1 MKQFK
6 RTLAILL
13 SAVSLLAFLAAC
25 GAPAETPASTGGD
38 EAPAS
43 EADGGGD
50 ATEGGYS
57 GEMVISVHNV
67 VNNTAFLEAVDVVM
81 ATDKW
86 KNVTIDMRPQDNEYA
101 TNFPIQVAG
110 GETIDVMYNFNP
122 IEQAKMSSAGVIIPM
137 DEYVAELGIN
147 LEERYGTYASGA
159 YTEGQVFGI
168 PGGATAWGMFYN
180 KKIFD
185 DAGKDYPDAT
195 TPMTWTE
202 YRALAA
208 ELTTGEG
215 SDKIYGALHLDWPMY
230 WYSEAIMTLG
240 GGQNF
245 YNADGLSNIEDPAF
259 ADALQD
265 TYNMQNVDMS
275 IPKLADILATQT
287 GPEAFFTGNY
297 AMYPHGTWTLNW
309 IADKE
314 TYPRD
319 WEIGFCPLPI
329 PDGTTQRQTWGVV
342 GTFGL
347 PATVSDPIRAT
358 EWIVDV
364 VAETTKLSSSEIYP
378 DQTVSA
384 DNLFV
389 EVVEQIE
396 DEQFTTEAIQDLFLS
411 PDQLMILE
419 KVSGPNAAQYETIIN
434 EEVGMYLGEE
444 QDLDTTIANIK
455 ERGDAAILDS

>member
-6 RTLAILL
+6 RTFALLLA
-13 SAVSLLAFLAAC
+13 AVSMLAFLAAC
-25 GAPAETPASTGGD
+25 GAPAEESTSTNGDTSTPQTED
-38 EAPAS
+38 
-43 EADGGGD
+43 GGD
-50 ATEGGYS
+50 ATEGAYS
-57 GEMVISVHNV
+57 GELVVSVHNV
-67 VNNTAFLEAVDVVM
+67 VNNTAFLDAVDIVM

-122 IEQAKMSSAGVIIPM
+122 IEQAKMSDAGVIIPM

-185 DAGKDYPDAT
+185 DAGIDYPDAT

-245 YNADGLSNIEDPAF
+245 YTADGLSNIEDPAF

-309 IADKE
+309 IADTE

-347 PATVSDPIRAT
+347 PATVSDPIMAT

-378 DQTVSA
+378 DQSVTA

-389 EVVEQIE
+389 EVVELIE

-419 KVSGPNAAQYETIIN
+419 KVSGPNAAQYETVIN

-444 QDLDTTIANIK
+444 QDLETTIANIK